1 VKQQEGRVSSDEMS
15 EVLPTPKYSK
25 EETNNMNRKLFK
37 IHRGQQGITGL
48 ETAIIL
54 IAFVVVAAVFAYTVL
69 SAGLFATQ
77 KSQEA
82 VYSGLKEAR
91 STLEL
96 RGGVIATANTTG
108 DSGNIKQ
115 VSFTVSGVLGGEPM
129 DFTPPTADS
138 ATGLAASGSS
148 NKVVLSY
155 IDQDQHVN
163 DLYWTVTKLG
173 NADADNLLE
182 QNEKFKITVG
192 SDTAGAGAGNLID
205 ALTTDLT
212 VNKTFSVV
220 VGTPVGAVLEI
231 ERTTP
236 AYIDTIMNLH

>member
-1 VKQQEGRVSSDEMS
+1 MLKRFLKKMWKDE
-15 EVLPTPKYSK
+15 K
-25 EETNNMNRKLFK
+25 
-37 IHRGQQGITGL
+37 GITGL

-82 VYSGLKEAR
+82 VYSGLKEAQGSLEIR
-91 STLEL
+91 S
-96 RGGVIATANTTG
+96 GVIAEANATG
-108 DSGNIKQ
+108 DNGTVKQ
-115 VSFTVSGVLGGEPM
+115 VSFVISNALGGEPM
-129 DFTPPTADS
+129 DFTAPTADN

-148 NKVVLSY
+148 NKVVISY
-155 IDQDQHVN
+155 IDQDQQEN

-173 NADADNLLE
+173 NADADDLLE
-182 QNEKFKITVG
+182 RNEKFKLTIGDT
-192 SDTAGAGAGNLID
+192 TAGAGAGNLID
-205 ALTTDLT
+205 ALDTDLT
-212 VNKTFSVV
+212 VNKQFSIIVS
-220 VGTPVGAVLEI
+220 TPFGAVLEI

>member
-1 VKQQEGRVSSDEMS
+1 M
-15 EVLPTPKYSK
+15 
-25 EETNNMNRKLFK
+25 MHKLLK
-37 IHRGQQGITGL
+37 LHKGQKGITGL

-77 KSQEA
+77 KSQES
-82 VYSGLKEAR
+82 VYSGLKEAQ

-96 RGGVIATANTTG
+96 RGGIIATANSVG
-108 DSGNIKQ
+108 ASGNISQ
-115 VSFTVSGVLGGEPM
+115 VSFVVSNALGGEPM
-129 DFTPPTADS
+129 DFTAPTADN

-148 NKVVLSY
+148 NKVVIDY
-155 IDQDQHVN
+155 VDQDQHYN

-173 NADADNLLE
+173 NSDDDELLE
-182 QNEKFKITVG
+182 TNEKFQITIG
-192 SDTAGAGAGNLID
+192 SVTAGAGAGNLID
-205 ALTTDLT
+205 ALDAAALT
-212 VNKTFSVV
+212 VNKRFSLIVN
-220 VGTPVGAVLEI
+220 TPIGAVLEI